1 MSDSLPFAAARPI
14 RLTLL
19 TGFLGAGKTTIL
31 NRLLAEPGL
40 TDTAVVVNEFGEI
53 GIDQMLVEAETSDGL
68 IELSD
73 GCLCCSV
80 RGELVETLIRL
91 GERGTLARVVV
102 ETTGLADPS
111 PILAALMADPDL
123 QRHYVLDGVV
133 CVVDGLAGTDNLKS
147 RVEARRQLAVA
158 DRIVLTKRDLA
169 NAEAL
174 ARLDGLIA
182 GINPGAARVASETS
196 GPLAPLILDCGLA
209 RADGTIADPRA
220 WLGDK
225 AALSHLGSA
234 NASGQNAPTHSDHE
248 GEERHDH
255 DHHGHGHGH
264 GQGHRARDGDHHDDH
279 RHDHH
284 DHHHHHGD
292 VRSFSLRHE
301 GPIEEEALAS
311 FLELVSAFEGD
322 RLLRMKAVVETRRQ
336 PGRPLVLHGVR
347 GFLHPPARLPAWPNG
362 KPDGARLVLIG
373 EGLDERRVRDLF
385 AAFTGGLRSDAP
397 DRAAVED
404 NPLAIPG
411 FRYSG

>member
-1 MSDSLPFAAARPI
+1 MSDHSTASAARPI

-133 CVVDGLAGTDNLKS
+133 CVVDALAGPDNLMS
-147 RVEARRQLAVA
+147 RAEARRQLAVA

-169 NAEAL
+169 EPEAL
-174 ARLDGLIA
+174 SRLDALIA
-182 GINPGAARVASETS
+182 RINASAVRLSSETS
-196 GPLAPLILDCGLA
+196 EMLAPRILDCGLA
-209 RADGTIADPRA
+209 RADGTLADPRA
-220 WLGDK
+220 WLGVVSGHAPSDARDAMAQK
-225 AALSHLGSA
+225 P
-234 NASGQNAPTHSDHE
+234 ASDEDHE
-248 GEERHDH
+248 SPVRDDH
-255 DHHGHGHGH
+255 DPHHEHG
-264 GQGHRARDGDHHDDH
+264 
-279 RHDHH
+279 
-284 DHHHHHGD
+284 HHHHGD
-292 VRSFSLRHE
+292 VRSFSLRHD

-311 FLELVSAFEGD
+311 FLELLSAFEGD
-322 RLLRMKAVVETRRQ
+322 RLLRMKAVVQTRRQ
-336 PGRPLVLHGVR
+336 PERPLVLHGVR
-347 GFLHPPARLPAWPNG
+347 GFLHPPARLPAWPDG
-362 KPDGARLVLIG
+362 EPDGARLVLIG
-373 EGLDERRVRDLF
+373 ENLDERRVRDLF

-411 FRYSG
+411 FRFGG